1 MSSLSFSSLCA
12 LALAAVSG
20 GCVVMSESPLQ
31 QLEVHAV
38 LGHREVA
45 GVGCVLSNGAGR
57 WFVVAP
63 GRISVERSRDPL
75 TVDCA
80 RDGAG
85 NAREQVAPR
94 APSRFDTDK
103 LIGNLIVKAG
113 LGNYLDH
120 HSGKGFAYPETL
132 TVILHAPQAAAQ
144 AEQGEAG
151 GGNVMF

>member
-12 LALAAVSG
+12 LALAAASG

-132 TVILHAPQAAAQ
+132 TVILHAPQAAQ
-144 AEQGEAG
+144 AGQGEAG